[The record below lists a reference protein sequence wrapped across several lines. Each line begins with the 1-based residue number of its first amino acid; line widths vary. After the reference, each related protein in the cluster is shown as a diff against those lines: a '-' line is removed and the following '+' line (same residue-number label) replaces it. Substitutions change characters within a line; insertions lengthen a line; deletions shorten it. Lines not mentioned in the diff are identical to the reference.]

1 MSIIIRPAESVFR
14 RTTPLV
20 LIFGAYRRFDVD
32 KPLTDEEFRTI
43 TDVVTLSRRLHAP
56 LAFSRVVPEDRAV
69 EPGVWLPGCR
79 PKITDRVFDHI
90 GGSMFQNREF
100 AHAFRTITRRDLILV
115 GARDDSALMA
125 TARDARPY
133 GRDSQVVLPDN
144 ALHIRST
151 ASQPVR
157 EPAAVAPYSG
167 RISTVN
173 FSQWERSICVH
184 E

>member
-1 MSIIIRPAESVFR
+1 MSVIIRPAESVFR

-20 LIFGAYRRFDVD
+20 LVFGAYRRFDAD
-32 KPLTDEEFRTI
+32 KPLSGEELETI
-43 TDVVTLSRRLHAP
+43 TKVVALSRRLHAP
-56 LAFSRVVPEDRAV
+56 LAFSRVVPEDRSA

-79 PKITDRVFDHI
+79 PRITDRVFDHN
-90 GGSMFQNREF
+90 GGSMFENREF
-100 AHAFRTITRRDLILV
+100 AHVFRTITRRDLILV
-115 GARDDSALMA
+115 GARNDSALMA

-133 GRDSQVVLPDN
+133 GRDSHVILPDN

-151 ASQPVR
+151 APRPVR
-157 EPAAVAPYSG
+157 EPAAVTPQSG

-173 FSQWERSICVH
+173 FSQWERSVCVL